1 MSVLPSFGMVEPSSV
16 EEAVALKSAHPE
28 ARYLSGGTDLIPNLR
43 RGIGRPDLLISLAGI
58 KELQRF
64 DAAGDGLLLGA
75 GVHIADMAQSAEL
88 AGAYAAIGVAADS
101 IAGPG
106 HRALAT
112 VGGNLCLD
120 TRCVYYN
127 QSHWWR
133 AANNYCL
140 KLDGDTCH
148 VVKKGDTCV
157 AAYSGDLAPA
167 LLVLDAEVEIATT
180 TGRRRR
186 PLAGLFREDG
196 KNWLDLDPA
205 DLLVAVHVPPPSGI
219 RSGYLKSRIR
229 QSMDFPLAGVAAAL
243 RCEGEAI
250 ASLAV
255 AITGTNS
262 RPILLEGLDELTGA
276 RLDEKALNALG
287 KSVARGIK
295 PMRTTSVP
303 SLYRRHM
310 AGVLARRLVAR
321 LYEEH
326 HSEQTRSI
334 G

>member
-1 MSVLPSFGMVEPSSV
+1 MSVLPAFSLAEPSTV
-16 EEAVALKSAHPE
+16 EEAVALKSAHPGS
-28 ARYLSGGTDLIPNLR
+28 RYLGGGTDLIPNLR

-58 KELQRF
+58 PELQKF
-64 DAAGDGLLLGA
+64 EEAGGGLLIGA
-75 GVHIADMAQSAEL
+75 GVHLADL
-88 AGAYAAIGVAADS
+88 ALLPALTGPCAAIGMAAGS

-120 TRCVYYN
+120 TRCVFYN

-140 KLDGDTCH
+140 KLDGATCH
-148 VVKKGDTCV
+148 VVKKGEKCV

-167 LLVLDAEVEIATT
+167 LLVLGAEVEIATPA
-180 TGRRRR
+180 GRRREA
-186 PLAGLFREDG
+186 LAGLFREDG
-196 KNWLDLDPA
+196 QNWLELGPA
-205 DLLVAVHVPPPSGI
+205 DLLVAVHVPPPSGV

-243 RCEGEAI
+243 RREGDAI

-262 RPILLEGLDELTGA
+262 RPILLEGLDELHGS
-276 RLDEKALNALG
+276 RLDERALDALG
-287 KSVARGIK
+287 KAVARGIK

-321 LYEEH
+321 LYQEH
-326 HSEQTRSI
+326 PCEQTRSMA
-334 G
+334 